1 MKGGKTMFKPLS
13 TKEIRM
19 LSSVTRYRVEKKR
32 PVMLMLT
39 VAVVVAL
46 CIGYLVG
53 SYQAES
59 EAKINC
65 RIMRTLK

>member
-1 MKGGKTMFKPLS
+1 MFKPLS

-19 LSSVTRYRVEKKR
+19 LSSVTRYRVERKR
-32 PVMLMLT
+32 PLMLILT
-39 VAVVVAL
+39 IAVVAAL

-59 EAKINC
+59 EARVNC
-65 RIMRTLK
+65 RMIRTVK